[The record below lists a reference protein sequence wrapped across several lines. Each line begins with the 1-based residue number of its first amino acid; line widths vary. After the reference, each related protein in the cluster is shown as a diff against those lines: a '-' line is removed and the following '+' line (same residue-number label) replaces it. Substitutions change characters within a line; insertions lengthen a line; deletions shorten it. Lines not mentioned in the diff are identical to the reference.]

1 MLLIGHEHVMKID
14 ERIMNILMV
23 TVALVLLFIVFCCE
37 KPVKAHA
44 LAFTMFP

>member
-14 ERIMNILMV
+14 ERIMNVFIV
-23 TVALVLLFIVFCCE
+23 AVALALLFIVFCCE
-37 KPVKAHA
+37 KPIKAHA